1 MNQIT
6 PTSYLSPGPAS
17 VMRASLSV
25 RLLLLLAAGITQVQS
40 LQIDVPSEWERRC
53 EIPVTITRESDDDP
67 ETFALAYIIE
77 DDPLFTSFFATPTDT
92 GLTPQ
97 TVLFAIASP
106 GVFGIEAMDI
116 PVRQFDL
123 SIRPCRIARYHVS
136 KVLASRSHLSTHA
149 V

>member
-1 MNQIT
+1 MVKWRN
-6 PTSYLSPGPAS
+6 
-17 VMRASLSV
+17 MRASLCT
-25 RLLLLLAAGITQVQS
+25 RLVLLLAAGIAQVHS

-53 EIPVTITRESDDDP
+53 EIPITFTRETEDDP

-77 DDPLFTSFFATPTDT
+77 DDPQFTSFFATPTDT

-106 GVFGIEAMDI
+106 GVFGIEAMD
-116 PVRQFDL
+116 
-123 SIRPCRIARYHVS
+123 VS
-136 KVLASRSHLSTHA
+136 KTAVLATSTPFSLSDSIDPCPP

>member
-1 MNQIT
+1 MVRSRN
-6 PTSYLSPGPAS
+6 
-17 VMRASLSV
+17 MRASLCT
-25 RLLLLLAAGITQVQS
+25 RLVLLLAAGIAQVHS

-53 EIPVTITRESDDDP
+53 EIPITFTRETEDDP

-77 DDPLFTSFFATPTDT
+77 DDPQFTSFFATPTDT

-106 GVFGIEAMDI
+106 GGISLLTFHNGSSLAVFRVFGIEAMD
-116 PVRQFDL
+116 
-123 SIRPCRIARYHVS
+123 VS
-136 KVLASRSHLSTHA
+136 KTAVLATSTPFTLSNSIDPCPP

>member
-40 LQIDVPSEWERRC
+40 LQIDVPSEWQRRC
-53 EIPVTITRESDDDP
+53 DIPVTITRESDDDP
-67 ETFALAYIIE
+67 ETFALAYLIE
-77 DDPLFTSFFATPTDT
+77 DDPQFTSYFATPTDT

-106 GVFGIEAMDI
+106 GVFSVEAMD
-116 PVRQFDL
+116 
-123 SIRPCRIARYHVS
+123 VS
-136 KVLASRSHLSTHA
+136 KTAVLATTTPFTLSNSIDPCPP